1 MSLAMDAPAVPAD
14 NRFRVGDWTVEPDLN
29 QLSTQGR
36 VVKVEPKAMAV
47 LLHLANRPG
56 QVVGREALLS
66 QVWPGVVVGQDS
78 LTQVVIKLRKTLG
91 DDPDRPTYIQTVTK
105 RGYRLVAPVL
115 RPAGTAT
122 PPIRR
127 RPHGVRWIAGAAALA
142 LLVAIG
148 LWWST
153 GQQARRLSPGPD
165 LVVDVAQPPT
175 LAIAPFEALSKDS
188 QELLLARG
196 ITTDLLTDL
205 SKSSGLSVIGFSPM
219 EGRPRS
225 GVSGR
230 AESRYLVSGT
240 VQRLDE
246 RLRVH
251 VFLVE
256 QATGRQLWSERFDR
270 PLNDLFAIQDEL
282 GPKIVRMLPAKV
294 SEAELRRMAQ
304 RHTRNLQAYE
314 HFQRGQ
320 AALLVRQKSGNETA
334 RQMFRRAIDL
344 DKTFARAYSGLALT
358 YAADYRNQW
367 TADAAGALERAF
379 ELARTANEINPDIPE
394 TYWTL
399 AYVHAQRREHQQ
411 ALKHLERSLALYP
424 SFADGYALMASVKT
438 FAGQPA
444 ESIPLMRTAMRLNPT
459 SGYLY
464 FLVLGRAYF
473 FLGNLEQ
480 ARLNLE
486 EASKRNPEYLETHVY
501 LAALEVASGNTPSA
515 GWEADQIRALE
526 PAFSAKRWLDNYP
539 MTDNS
544 QKTKLLQALDPL
556 GL

>member
-1 MSLAMDAPAVPAD
+1 MNAPVVPAD
-14 NRFRVGDWTVEPDLN
+14 TRLRVGDWTVEPDLN

-36 VVKVEPKAMAV
+36 AVKVEPNAMAV
-47 LLHLANRPG
+47 LLHLADRAG
-56 QVVGREALLS
+56 QVVGREALLA
-66 QVWPGVVVGQDS
+66 QGWPGVVVGDDS
-78 LTQVVIKLRKTLG
+78 LTQVVIKLRKALG

-115 RPAGTAT
+115 RPAGTAA
-122 PPIRR
+122 PAIRR
-127 RPHGVRWIAGAAALA
+127 RPRRVRWIAGAAALA
-142 LLVAIG
+142 LLIAIG

-165 LVVDVAQPPT
+165 LVVDAAQPPT
-175 LAIAPFEALSKDS
+175 VAIAPFEALSKDS

-225 GVSGR
+225 EVSSH
-230 AESRYLVSGT
+230 ARYLVSGT
-240 VQRLDE
+240 VQRIDQ
-246 RLRVH
+246 RLRLH
-251 VFLVE
+251 VFLIE
-256 QATGRQLWSERFDR
+256 RATGRQLWSERFDR
-270 PLNDLFAIQDEL
+270 SLTDLFAIQDEL

-304 RHTRNLQAYE
+304 RDTRNLQAYE

-411 ALKHLERSLALYP
+411 ALKHLERSVTLYP

-444 ESIPLMRTAMRLNPT
+444 ASVPLMRTAMRLNPR

-473 FLGNLEQ
+473 FLGDLEQ

-486 EASKRNPEYLETHVY
+486 ESLKRNHEYLEAHVY
-501 LAALEVASGNTPSA
+501 
-515 GWEADQIRALE
+515 
-526 PAFSAKRWLDNYP
+526 
-539 MTDNS
+539 M
-544 QKTKLLQALDPL
+544 
-556 GL
+556 